1 MTQYLNAFPFAPPAL
16 LLGAVVVFFVSRP
29 LAQRVEER
37 RVVLVC
43 WMASLVFIL
52 ALTLTPS
59 SYALSM
65 EPGVLMTRNWVW
77 DLPDMSAFFS
87 VNWQSMNL
95 LMFIPIGVTSALL
108 AWRKNIAVFAT
119 VAYATSVIV
128 ELIQYLVVPLA
139 RPQFNSATVVIG
151 WIGITLGIA
160 AGLIIRT
167 MLKRSAAANSA
178 AESG

>member
-1 MTQYLNAFPFAPPAL
+1 MTQYLNAFPFAPPAF
-16 LLGAVVVFFVSRP
+16 LLGTVVVFFVSRP

-37 RVVLVC
+37 RIVLVC

-95 LMFIPIGVTSALL
+95 LMFMPIGVASALF
-108 AWRKNIAVFAT
+108 ARRKNIAVFAT

-128 ELIQYLVVPLA
+128 ELIQYLVLPLA

-160 AGLIIRT
+160 AGLLVRT
-167 MLKRSAAANSA
+167 ILKRSVASNSA

>member
-1 MTQYLNAFPFAPPAL
+1 MTQYLNAFPFAPPAFL
-16 LLGAVVVFFVSRP
+16 VGAVVVFFVSRP
-29 LAQRVEER
+29 LARRVEER

-43 WMASLVFIL
+43 WMASFVFIL

-95 LMFIPIGVTSALL
+95 LMFMPIGVSSALF

-128 ELIQYLVVPLA
+128 ELIQYLVLPLA

-151 WIGITLGIA
+151 WIGISLGVA
-160 AGLIIRT
+160 AGLLIRT
-167 MLKRSAAANSA
+167 MLKRSAAAYSA

>member
-1 MTQYLNAFPFAPPAL
+1 MTQYLNAFPFAPPAF

-160 AGLIIRT
+160 AGLLIRT

>member
-1 MTQYLNAFPFAPPAL
+1 
-16 LLGAVVVFFVSRP
+16 
-29 LAQRVEER
+29 
-37 RVVLVC
+37 
-43 WMASLVFIL
+43 MASLVFIL

-65 EPGVLMTRNWVW
+65 EPDVLMTRNWVW

-95 LMFIPIGVTSALL
+95 LMFIPIGVTSALF

-128 ELIQYLVVPLA
+128 ELTQYLVVPLA

>member
-1 MTQYLNAFPFAPPAL
+1 
-16 LLGAVVVFFVSRP
+16 
-29 LAQRVEER
+29 
-37 RVVLVC
+37 
-43 WMASLVFIL
+43 MASLVFIL

-65 EPGVLMTRNWVW
+65 EPGVLMSRNWVW

-95 LMFIPIGVTSALL
+95 LMFMPIGITSALF
-108 AWRKNIAVFAT
+108 ARRKSIAVFAT

-128 ELIQYLVVPLA
+128 ELIQYLVLPLA

-160 AGLIIRT
+160 AGLLIRT
-167 MLKRSAAANSA
+167 MLKRSAAVNSA
-178 AESG
+178 ADSG